1 MKGMKEMKE
10 NMEKKKVVMK
20 NMGKKVVKEVKETVK
35 VEEMKNNK
43 KKNGKK
49 PTGPQ
54 TYERTVSEPWF
65 SFIKMGTKKVEG
77 RLNKGVFGDMK
88 KGDTLEFVNYD
99 FGFPR
104 KITTKITSTKTYPT
118 FRDYLTGEGIDITL
132 PTVENIEDGVKVYQ
146 KFYKPKN
153 EEEFGVV
160 ALRFDVV

>member
-1 MKGMKEMKE
+1 MKGMKEI
-10 NMEKKKVVMK
+10 EKKKVIMK
-20 NMGKKVVKEVKETVK
+20 NIGKKAVKEVKETVK
-35 VEEMKNNK
+35 VEEMKNNMK
-43 KKNGKK
+43 KKNVKK

-118 FRDYLTGEGIDITL
+118 FRDYLTGEGLDITL

-160 ALRFDVV
+160 ALRFDSV

>member
-1 MKGMKEMKE
+1 MKGMKDVTI
-10 NMEKKKVVMK
+10 EKKKVVMK
-20 NMGKKVVKEVKETVK
+20 NMGKKVVKEEKETVK
-35 VEEMKNNK
+35 VEAMKNN

-118 FRDYLTGEGIDITL
+118 FRDYLTGEGIDVTL
-132 PTVENIEDGVKVYQ
+132 PTVDNIEDGVKVYY
-146 KFYKPKN
+146 KYYKPKN

>member
-1 MKGMKEMKE
+1 MKGMKEMTL
-10 NMEKKKVVMK
+10 EKKKVVIK
-20 NMGKKVVKEVKETVK
+20 NVGKKVVKENKETVK
-35 VEEMKNNK
+35 VETLKNNI
-43 KKNGKK
+43 KKNSKK

-77 RLNKGVFGDMK
+77 RLNKGVFADMK

-104 KITTKITSTKTYPT
+104 KISTKITSTKTYPT
-118 FRDYLTGEGIDITL
+118 FRDYLTGEGIDVTL
-132 PTVENIEDGVKVYQ
+132 PTVENIEDGVKVYY
-146 KFYKPKN
+146 KYYKPKN
-153 EEEFGVV
+153 EEESGVV